1 MNNAPIYI
9 FGHKHPDTD
18 TICAAIAYAHLKN
31 QSAPNH
37 IPARLG
43 EMNRETRFVLDHFGI
58 PEPVYLP
65 HVYVRALDVM
75 VHALITAPIEAT
87 IYEVGE
93 RMTQHNIQNVPVVDS
108 DGRALGIISERSLAR
123 GYLRELNVQS
133 LTDTPTTLSKI
144 AETLNGQ
151 LIVGD
156 PDTLISGNVV
166 IGAMNIHTVAEHV
179 APGDLVIVGD
189 RENAQ
194 ETVVQARGSCL
205 VVTGGA
211 FPTEAVVTLAKDLGT
226 AIIVTPN
233 DTYAT
238 ARLINLSLPAE
249 TLLERD
255 VMAVTPESLINEI
268 TGDLLRSP
276 HGVALV
282 NDSEGRLV
290 GLLTKGDVA
299 ARRRH
304 RVILVDHSE
313 RSQSADGI
321 DRADILE
328 IIDHHRLGGL
338 ETSGPILA
346 MIAPVGCTST
356 LILRRYREMGVL
368 PPREI
373 AGIMVA
379 AILSDTMLLKSPTT
393 TSEDVAAVRQL
404 GHILG
409 QDPLAF
415 GREMYNAKFDIARL
429 SPADI
434 ANNDLKLFELGD
446 QTVAIA
452 QVEVGDRT
460 PLLER
465 RAEVLAAMEK
475 LQAERG
481 YDAHLLMVTDII
493 SEGTELLAVGKTR
506 PVERA
511 FDVTLT
517 DGSVWLPGVLSRK
530 KQVVPPLSGITGT

>member
-1 MNNAPIYI
+1 MENAPIYI
-9 FGHKHPDTD
+9 FGHKNPDTD
-18 TICAAIAYAHLKN
+18 TICAAIAYAYLKN
-31 QSAPNH
+31 LGSPNH

-43 EMNRETRFVLDHFGI
+43 EMNRETRFVLDRFGI
-58 PEPVYLP
+58 PEPIFLP

-75 VHALITAPIEAT
+75 VRTLVTAPVGST

-93 RMTQHNIQNVPVVDS
+93 RMSQHDIQNVPLVDEE
-108 DGRALGIISERSLAR
+108 GCALGLISERSLAR

-133 LTDTPTTLSKI
+133 LTDTPTSLRKITDTL
-144 AETLNGQ
+144 AGQ
-151 LIVGD
+151 LITGD
-156 PDTLISGNVV
+156 ADMQISGNVV

-179 APGDLVIVGD
+179 APGDLVIVGN

-194 ETVVQARGSCL
+194 ETVVRARAACL

-211 FPTEAVVTLAKDLGT
+211 FPTEAVIEMARELGT
-226 AIIVTPN
+226 AIIVTPYE
-233 DTYAT
+233 TYAT

-255 VMAVTPESLINEI
+255 MMTVSPESLINEI

-276 HGVALV
+276 HGAALV
-282 NDSEGRLV
+282 NDSQGRLV
-290 GLLTKGDVA
+290 GMLTKGNVA

-338 ETSGPILA
+338 ETSSPILA

-356 LILRRYREMGVL
+356 LILRRYREMSVL
-368 PPREI
+368 PPREM
-373 AGIMVA
+373 AGLMVA

-393 TSEDVAAVRQL
+393 TPEDVAAVRQL

-409 QDPLAF
+409 IDPLVF
-415 GREMYNAKFDIARL
+415 GREMYNAKFDIGRL

-434 ANNDLKLFELGD
+434 ATNDLKLFELGD
-446 QTVAIA
+446 QTIAIA
-452 QVEVGDRT
+452 QVEVGERA

-465 RAEVLAAMEK
+465 RDDLLAAMEK
-475 LQAERG
+475 FREQRG
-481 YDAHLLMVTDII
+481 YDTHLLMVTDIVG
-493 SEGTELLAVGKTR
+493 EGTELLGVGKLR

-511 FDVTLT
+511 FGVTLT

-530 KQVVPPLSGITGT
+530 KQVVPPISGITGT